1 MSSTDVISFQL
12 SGPFLMG
19 PNQRQ
24 FVLWYAGCKVSPLLR
39 SILMGQ
45 NRGPYNRVR
54 TVQVIVNRSR
64 DTLYTHNCR
73 SHSVNGAM
81 EIRWGLNG
89 EEEEEAAEDFSVKVC
104 INIMHDVWAIIT
116 REWGRGGSSAQLNS
130 SAELRVGW
138 PAQTII
144 KI

>member
-1 MSSTDVISFQL
+1 
-12 SGPFLMG
+12 
-19 PNQRQ
+19 
-24 FVLWYAGCKVSPLLR
+24 
-39 SILMGQ
+39 MGQ

-89 EEEEEAAEDFSVKVC
+89 GGSGGRFLRQS
-104 INIMHDVWAIIT
+104 MHKYYARRVGDNYSGV
-116 REWGRGGSSAQLNS
+116 RERGGSSAQLNS
-130 SAELRVGW
+130 SAELRVG
-138 PAQTII
+138 
-144 KI
+144 

>member
-1 MSSTDVISFQL
+1 
-12 SGPFLMG
+12 
-19 PNQRQ
+19 
-24 FVLWYAGCKVSPLLR
+24 
-39 SILMGQ
+39 
-45 NRGPYNRVR
+45 
-54 TVQVIVNRSR
+54 
-64 DTLYTHNCR
+64 
-73 SHSVNGAM
+73 M

-89 EEEEEAAEDFSVKVC
+89 EEEEEEEAAEDFSVKVC

-116 REWGRGGSSAQLNS
+116 REWGREAGAQLNS